1 MTNSR
6 RKRKQKRNGR
16 ICISLIAIMFL
27 VIMSVQIV
35 KLYQKEQEYTAREKA
50 LTESLEDETERQN
63 QLDNYEEYTKSQ
75 EYIEDQAKSKLGLTH
90 ENEIIF
96 KEDKKYNSFENIKTI
111 EKLKI
116 DKPFRFL
123 PKTFLK

>member
-35 KLYQKEQEYTAREKA
+35 KLYQKEREYTAREKA

-90 ENEIIF
+90 DNEIIF
-96 KEDKKYNSFENIKTI
+96 KEDKK
-111 EKLKI
+111 
-116 DKPFRFL
+116 
-123 PKTFLK
+123 

>member
-35 KLYQKEQEYTAREKA
+35 KLY
-50 LTESLEDETERQN
+50 QN

-96 KEDKKYNSFENIKTI
+96 KEDKK
-111 EKLKI
+111 
-116 DKPFRFL
+116 
-123 PKTFLK
+123 

>member
-35 KLYQKEQEYTAREKA
+35 KLYQKEQEYTARENVRISWIITKNIPRVRNI
-50 LTESLEDETERQN
+50 LKTRQRASW
-63 QLDNYEEYTKSQ
+63 D
-75 EYIEDQAKSKLGLTH
+75 
-90 ENEIIF
+90 
-96 KEDKKYNSFENIKTI
+96 
-111 EKLKI
+111 
-116 DKPFRFL
+116 
-123 PKTFLK
+123 

>member
-63 QLDNYEEYTKSQ
+63 QLDNYEEY
-75 EYIEDQAKSKLGLTH
+75 IEDQAKSKLGLTH

-96 KEDKKYNSFENIKTI
+96 KEDKK
-111 EKLKI
+111 
-116 DKPFRFL
+116 
-123 PKTFLK
+123 

>member
-16 ICISLIAIMFL
+16 ICISLIVVLFL
-27 VIMSVQIV
+27 IIMSVQIV
-35 KLYQKEQEYTAREKA
+35 KLYQKDQGDRERINA
-50 LTESLEDETERQN
+50 LTDAYEDETERQN

-96 KEDKKYNSFENIKTI
+96 KEDKK
-111 EKLKI
+111 
-116 DKPFRFL
+116 
-123 PKTFLK
+123 

>member
-35 KLYQKEQEYTAREKA
+35 KLYQKDCQREG
-50 LTESLEDETERQN
+50 TD
-63 QLDNYEEYTKSQ
+63 
-75 EYIEDQAKSKLGLTH
+75 G
-90 ENEIIF
+90 IF
-96 KEDKKYNSFENIKTI
+96 
-111 EKLKI
+111 
-116 DKPFRFL
+116 RR
-123 PKTFLK
+123 

>member
-35 KLYQKEQEYTAREKA
+35 KLYQQEYTAREKA

-96 KEDKKYNSFENIKTI
+96 KEDKK
-111 EKLKI
+111 
-116 DKPFRFL
+116 
-123 PKTFLK
+123 

>member
-35 KLYQKEQEYTAREKA
+35 KLYQKEQGVYCQREG
-50 LTESLEDETERQN
+50 TD
-63 QLDNYEEYTKSQ
+63 
-75 EYIEDQAKSKLGLTH
+75 G
-90 ENEIIF
+90 IF
-96 KEDKKYNSFENIKTI
+96 
-111 EKLKI
+111 
-116 DKPFRFL
+116 RR
-123 PKTFLK
+123 

>member
-16 ICISLIAIMFL
+16 ICISLIVVLFL
-27 VIMSVQIV
+27 TIMSVQIV
-35 KLYQKEQEYTAREKA
+35 KLYQKDQEDRERINA
-50 LTESLEDETERQN
+50 LTDAYEDETERQN

-96 KEDKKYNSFENIKTI
+96 KEDKK
-111 EKLKI
+111 
-116 DKPFRFL
+116 
-123 PKTFLK
+123 

>member
-63 QLDNYEEYTKSQ
+63 
-75 EYIEDQAKSKLGLTH
+75 IPRVR
-90 ENEIIF
+90 
-96 KEDKKYNSFENIKTI
+96 NILKTRQRASW
-111 EKLKI
+111 
-116 DKPFRFL
+116 D
-123 PKTFLK
+123 

>member
-1 MTNSR
+1 
-6 RKRKQKRNGR
+6 
-16 ICISLIAIMFL
+16 MFL

-35 KLYQKEQEYTAREKA
+35 KLYQKEQEYTAWEKA

-96 KEDKKYNSFENIKTI
+96 KEDKK
-111 EKLKI
+111 
-116 DKPFRFL
+116 
-123 PKTFLK
+123 

>member
-27 VIMSVQIV
+27 VIV

-96 KEDKKYNSFENIKTI
+96 KEDKK
-111 EKLKI
+111 
-116 DKPFRFL
+116 
-123 PKTFLK
+123 

>member
-75 EYIEDQAKSKLGLTH
+75 EYIEVRQFDSKLHMNG
-90 ENEIIF
+90 ENAENF
-96 KEDKKYNSFENIKTI
+96 FEMRQRFDKDFGQ
-111 EKLKI
+111 
-116 DKPFRFL
+116 
-123 PKTFLK
+123 TFL

>member
-1 MTNSR
+1 MSMTNSR

-63 QLDNYEEYTKSQ
+63 QLDNYEEYTRVR
-75 EYIEDQAKSKLGLTH
+75 
-90 ENEIIF
+90 
-96 KEDKKYNSFENIKTI
+96 NILKTRQRASW
-111 EKLKI
+111 
-116 DKPFRFL
+116 D
-123 PKTFLK
+123 

>member
-1 MTNSR
+1 MSMTNSR
-6 RKRKQKRNGR
+6 RKETETKRKNLY
-16 ICISLIAIMFL
+16 SLIAIMFL

-96 KEDKKYNSFENIKTI
+96 KEDKK
-111 EKLKI
+111 
-116 DKPFRFL
+116 
-123 PKTFLK
+123 